1 MIGIINYGSGNLNAF
16 VNVFK
21 SLEKKIVIIDNPDD
35 LKNCSHILMPGVS
48 AWDTTMQSVNRFKD
62 TLSECVFNKKLP
74 FLGVCVGMQIL
85 FADSQEGAPADK
97 RAGIGI
103 WPNQVVKLSNP
114 ILPHMGWNTVS
125 AGSDSVLFN
134 GLDQEQFYFVHSYAV
149 VESAGKIA
157 SWSDYDQKFLAA
169 VEDGSIV
176 ATQFHPE
183 KSGKAGLKLISNWV
197 ASL

>member
-1 MIGIINYGSGNLNAF
+1 M
-16 VNVFK
+16 
-21 SLEKKIVIIDNPDD
+21 
-35 LKNCSHILMPGVS
+35 
-48 AWDTTMQSVNRFKD
+48 
-62 TLSECVFNKKLP
+62 
-74 FLGVCVGMQIL
+74 
-85 FADSQEGAPADK
+85 
-97 RAGIGI
+97 
-103 WPNQVVKLSNP
+103 
-114 ILPHMGWNTVS
+114 
-125 AGSDSVLFN
+125 LFN

-169 VEDGSIV
+169 VEDGTVV